1 MLDTSTAVRRTAM
14 DLLARREHSIQ
25 ELQRKLRQRGADMQ
39 LVEVELQKLLD
50 EGLLCEQR
58 YLESYINSRAHSGR
72 GPLRI
77 REELNA
83 RGLSREDI
91 SKALA
96 EADIDWS
103 AQLQQLWERRFGQLP
118 LERREYA
125 KQVRFLLYRGYP
137 SDMVQN
143 LLRNAA
149 VDV

>member
-1 MLDTSTAVRRTAM
+1 MLDTSTAVRRAAM

-39 LVEVELQKLLD
+39 LVEVELQKLVD

-58 YLESYINSRAHSGR
+58 YLESYINSRAYSGR

-103 AQLQQLWERRFGQLP
+103 AQLQQLWERRFGQLQ

-125 KQVRFLLYRGYP
+125 KQVRFLLSRGYP
-137 SDMVQN
+137 SQMAQN
-143 LLRNAA
+143 LLRNAV